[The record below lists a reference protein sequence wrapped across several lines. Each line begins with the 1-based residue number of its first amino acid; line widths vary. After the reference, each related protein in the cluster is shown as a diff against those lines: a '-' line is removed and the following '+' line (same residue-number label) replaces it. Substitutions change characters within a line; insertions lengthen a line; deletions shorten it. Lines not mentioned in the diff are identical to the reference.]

1 MPPSRDMAS
10 ELAYIYHILAS
21 NIRGLTLCRRLRRFR
36 PTVQGPWPMA
46 SEPDPDRLRALEAR
60 LEKVKGAP
68 KAEVSS
74 TAKGFSQGEV
84 AWRMVIELATG
95 IVLGAGIGYGIDVLV
110 GTLPV
115 FLVIFSL
122 VGFAAGIRTMLGTA
136 RELARKTAAAAEKG
150 EGNG

>member
-1 MPPSRDMAS
+1 
-10 ELAYIYHILAS
+10 
-21 NIRGLTLCRRLRRFR
+21 
-36 PTVQGPWPMA
+36 MA

-60 LEKVKGAP
+60 LAKVKETP
-68 KAEVSS
+68 KAEVPT

-95 IVLGAGIGYGIDVLV
+95 IMLGSGIGYGLDVLF

-122 VGFAAGIRTMLGTA
+122 FGFAAGIRTMLGTA
-136 RELARKTAAAAEKG
+136 RELGPKTAATAAKDKG
-150 EGNG
+150 N